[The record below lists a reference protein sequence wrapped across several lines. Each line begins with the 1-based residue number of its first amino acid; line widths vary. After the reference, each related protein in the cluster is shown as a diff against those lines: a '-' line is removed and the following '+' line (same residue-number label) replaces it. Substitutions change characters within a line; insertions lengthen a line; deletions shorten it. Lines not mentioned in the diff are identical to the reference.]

1 MKKTLSIVLSMLFMG
16 IFSAAFSNN
25 IKWSMPGD
33 SLTLDPHAQNEGP
46 THMVSRQVYEGL
58 VTPGINME
66 ILPQLAESWETTSA
80 DTWIFNIR
88 KGVKFHDGSDLTASD
103 IAFSINRAKTAPSDM
118 VDLIKSIK
126 SASALDDHTVQVV
139 TDGPNPILLNQ
150 LTQIFVMSE
159 DWAKGNGCEV
169 SYNWDAGE
177 TSYCASN
184 ANGTG
189 PFKITFR
196 EQDVRTVFEKNND
209 WWGDDSTFNVD
220 TIELL
225 PIAND
230 ATRVAA
236 LLSGEIDYTNVVPV
250 QDIERIKSSA
260 GHGVKMTPQNRTI
273 FFGMDQGSAELNSS
287 NIKGKNPFADKRVR
301 LAMYHALDMDAI
313 QDKVMR
319 GLSEPAGMI
328 TFPGVQGYTKELDT
342 RLAYDPNLSKKLLAE
357 AGYPD
362 GFEITL
368 DCPNNRYI
376 NDEAICV
383 AAVGMFA
390 KVGIKVNLDA
400 QPKSI
405 HFKDLQNGLSDFY
418 MLGWGVPTFDSH
430 YVYSFLLKS
439 DGSWNKV
446 GFKSDRVDELVGT
459 MLTETNLEQRNA
471 NIAEAWA
478 IVQDNMP
485 YLPLHHQV
493 ISWATKSNVD
503 VPIRT
508 NNEPLF
514 RFAKVN

>member
-1 MKKTLSIVLSMLFMG
+1 MGLPSNFYGGNNMKKTLSIVLSMLFMG
-16 IFSAAFSNN
+16 IFSPAFANS

-80 DTWIFNIR
+80 DTWVFNIR

-150 LTQIFVMSE
+150 LTQIFVMSQ

-196 EQDVRTVFEKNND
+196 EQDVRTVFEKNDD

-220 TIELL
+220 KIELL

-236 LLSGEIDYTNVVPV
+236 LLSGEIDY
-250 QDIERIKSSA
+250 
-260 GHGVKMTPQNRTI
+260 
-273 FFGMDQGSAELNSS
+273 
-287 NIKGKNPFADKRVR
+287 
-301 LAMYHALDMDAI
+301 
-313 QDKVMR
+313 
-319 GLSEPAGMI
+319 LS
-328 TFPGVQGYTKELDT
+328 L
-342 RLAYDPNLSKKLLAE
+342 
-357 AGYPD
+357 
-362 GFEITL
+362 
-368 DCPNNRYI
+368 
-376 NDEAICV
+376 
-383 AAVGMFA
+383 
-390 KVGIKVNLDA
+390 
-400 QPKSI
+400 I
-405 HFKDLQNGLSDFY
+405 H
-418 MLGWGVPTFDSH
+418 
-430 YVYSFLLKS
+430 
-439 DGSWNKV
+439 
-446 GFKSDRVDELVGT
+446 
-459 MLTETNLEQRNA
+459 
-471 NIAEAWA
+471 I
-478 IVQDNMP
+478 
-485 YLPLHHQV
+485 
-493 ISWATKSNVD
+493 
-503 VPIRT
+503 
-508 NNEPLF
+508 
-514 RFAKVN
+514 

>member
-1 MKKTLSIVLSMLFMG
+1 MKKTLSIAIALFITS
-16 IFSAAFSNN
+16 IFSPAFANS

-58 VTPGINME
+58 VTPGISME
-66 ILPQLAESWETTSA
+66 ILPQLAESWETTA
-80 DTWIFNIR
+80 DDTWVFNIR
-88 KGVKFHDGSDLTASD
+88 KGVKFHDGSSLTASD

-126 SASALDDHTVQVV
+126 SATAIDDHTVEVK

-159 DWAKGNGCEV
+159 AWAKANNCEV

-189 PFKITFR
+189 PFKITLR

-220 TIELL
+220 KIELL
-225 PIAND
+225 PISND

-250 QDIERIKSSA
+250 QDIERIKSSS

-301 LAMYHALDMDAI
+301 LAMYHALDMDTI
-313 QDKVMR
+313 KDKVMR
-319 GLSEPAGMI
+319 GQSFI
-328 TFPGVQGYTKELDT
+328 WS
-342 RLAYDPNLSKKLLAE
+342 RSKNDSTE
-357 AGYPD
+357 Q
-362 GFEITL
+362 
-368 DCPNNRYI
+368 NNI
-376 NDEAICV
+376 
-383 AAVGMFA
+383 FW
-390 KVGIKVNLDA
+390 
-400 QPKSI
+400 
-405 HFKDLQNGLSDFY
+405 NGS
-418 MLGWGVPTFDSH
+418 
-430 YVYSFLLKS
+430 
-439 DGSWNKV
+439 
-446 GFKSDRVDELVGT
+446 
-459 MLTETNLEQRNA
+459 
-471 NIAEAWA
+471 
-478 IVQDNMP
+478 
-485 YLPLHHQV
+485 
-493 ISWATKSNVD
+493 
-503 VPIRT
+503 
-508 NNEPLF
+508 
-514 RFAKVN
+514 RFS